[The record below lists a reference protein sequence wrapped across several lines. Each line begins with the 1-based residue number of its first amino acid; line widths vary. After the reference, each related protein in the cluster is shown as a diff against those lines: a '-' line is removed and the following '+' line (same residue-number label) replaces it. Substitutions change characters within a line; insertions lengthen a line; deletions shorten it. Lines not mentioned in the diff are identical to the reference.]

1 MSINLDE
8 LNYLAKKHNYFMAN
22 NRMNICPNMKDNSLF
37 LNKILRNKLSYSTD
51 KDIKYKE
58 IHKPKNV
65 FFLKKL
71 NNIDYDNNINN
82 NKESIIIKVNQNNSN
97 FNNNRYS
104 RKNYYTLKV
113 NTENPNIKKSIS
125 PYDYNSKSKLKNDS
139 IEDNYSCNKTTIKNQ
154 KGFSSMTG
162 IFSQYPHTLSTSNLI
177 NTDNDMVVLN
187 HKGKKI
193 FNRSIS
199 SFNSIDK
206 NLHENKNKGS
216 ELYRNTEELKRKKE
230 EIYQKKMKRESS
242 ALKREIYKREM
253 DKDIKDEKLNIDIN
267 SKNNSINNKSKSK
280 NKYNSVKGNI
290 IEFNDN
296 NELKC
301 GINQNNDILNNI
313 PVNINFSNIKK
324 RNKNSLDKATQTN
337 SMISR
342 ISKYKINRNNFT
354 SLKKINTKS
363 SNNNSIKIS
372 PINNNYNIIYSK
384 KNLNNNNIFLS
395 IEKENTP
402 SKNINNNNNSN
413 INNRIKEN
421 LDYLRKLKTSGSFKN
436 KNNYFSNQLY
446 TPEKHNIPYHFSS
459 SKKRFIEDYITE
471 PPIIYSNDKKLTI
484 KVHTLQNI
492 NEYFFG
498 KKMTKDKLRIQRALQ
513 IIIGKDNKK
522 NGNYFK
528 NKNIYIKVK
537 SLKNLST
544 IKEEEKIQ
552 KNYKPNLIK
561 KEQKNEK
568 MENYTFK
575 KNTRMK
581 YLKNTNQK
589 K

>member
-104 RKNYYTLKV
+104 RKNYY

-193 FNRSIS
+193 FNRNIS